1 MNRTER
7 DWPAVR
13 AAVDA
18 HMREVRLSTA
28 ELARQTRMS
37 ETTIRAF
44 RKRGSRPCGL
54 TITGLNEGLGLPRGY
69 PHAIAEG
76 RTPAAPGL
84 PARTDPD
91 STERATLRL
100 AREADDTPRQTR
112 PDKDA
117 VRLS

>member
-28 ELARQTRMS
+28 ELARRTRMS

-69 PHAIAEG
+69 LHGIAEG
-76 RTPAAPGL
+76 RTP
-84 PARTDPD
+84 DPPPV
-91 STERATLRL
+91 TMGARL
-100 AREADDTPRQTR
+100 ARLEKKVDDLITW
-112 PDKDA
+112 
-117 VRLS
+117 